1 MDDLFPASLRPDAIG
16 FDALPHLA
24 PVFFAIYPSAAD
36 LPRVVTWQRRIC
48 GQIAPS
54 TISLRPPGLLH
65 VSVALCG
72 TPRRQR
78 QSLPDALR
86 AAAAQFACPAFEL
99 RLEATAGFGADGR
112 AFVAVAD
119 AAGTRAV
126 HGLRLALAE
135 AQQHVGLV
143 AARGMSEAHLTLG
156 YGDAL
161 PAGRQ
166 PVEPLGFRVEA
177 VELVA
182 SQVGHSEHV
191 HIDRWPLK

>member
-1 MDDLFPASLRPDAIG
+1 MDDLFSASLQSHAIG
-16 FDALPHLA
+16 FDALSHRA
-24 PVFFAIYPSAAD
+24 PVFFAIYPSTED
-36 LPRVVTWQRRIC
+36 LPRVVAWQRRLC
-48 GQIAPS
+48 GQLA
-54 TISLRPPGLLH
+54 ISLRPPELLH

-72 TPRRQR
+72 SPRRQR
-78 QSLPDALR
+78 QPLPEALR
-86 AAAAQFACPAFEL
+86 AAAVQFVHPAFEL

-112 AFVAVAD
+112 AFVALAD

-135 AQQHVGLV
+135 AQQYVGLV
-143 AARGMSEAHLTLG
+143 ATRGMSEAHLTLG
-156 YGDAL
+156 YGDGL
-161 PAGRQ
+161 PLERR

-191 HIDRWPLK
+191 HIDRWRLNLR